1 MQSRARCQPL
11 LQAPVSLH
19 RSIGI
24 PHLFCPSCSGPLSPA
39 LDQLELSRIS
49 GREEHLASGAPSFS
63 G

>member
-11 LQAPVSLH
+11 LQAPVSPR

-24 PHLFCPSCSGPLSPA
+24 PHLFRLSCSGPPSPA

-49 GREEHLASGAPSFS
+49 GGEEHLASGTPSFS